1 MALMVCFEFWVQMQ
15 KCNYR
20 VTIVLVVSGMVSYS
34 NCSLPFL
41 LMVHRAYSFSRTLSG
56 FAFWFI
62 FGTHPLNECEAISI
76 SLWLGSISL
85 MPSDYEHPF
94 LALIGHLCIDFKKC
108 LFHFHLKQ
116 SYCSCC
122 LASDSILMIFIH
134 GTQGNSL
141 GRLKSFLKI

>member
-1 MALMVCFEFWVQMQ
+1 MQ

-20 VTIVLVVSGMVSYS
+20 ATIFLVVSGMVSYS

-85 MPSDYEHPF
+85 MPVTMSTLSLHL
-94 LALIGHLCIDFKKC
+94 LAICVLSLKKW

-116 SYCSCC
+116 SYCSRC
-122 LASDSILMIFIH
+122 LASDSILMICIH

-141 GRLKSFLKI
+141 GRLESSLKI

>member
-1 MALMVCFEFWVQMQ
+1 MSLMVSFEFWVQMQ

-20 VTIVLVVSGMVSYS
+20 ATIFLVVSGMVSYS

-85 MPSDYEHPF
+85 MPVTTSTLSLHL
-94 LALIGHLCIDFKKC
+94 LAICVLSLKNAYSTFIKAEL
-108 LFHFHLKQ
+108 LFPLLGLRQ
-116 SYCSCC
+116 Y
-122 LASDSILMIFIH
+122 LNDIH
-134 GTQGNSL
+134 SWNS
-141 GRLKSFLKI
+141 G

>member
-1 MALMVCFEFWVQMQ
+1 MQ

-56 FAFWFI
+56 FALWFI
-62 FGTHPLNECEAISI
+62 FGTHPLNEYEAISI
-76 SLWLGSISL
+76 SLWLDSISL
-85 MPSDYEHPF
+85 MPSDYEHPS
-94 LALIGHLCIDFKKC
+94 LELIGHLCIVFKKC

-116 SYCSCC
+116 SYCSRC
-122 LASDSILMIFIH
+122 LASNSILMI
-134 GTQGNSL
+134 S
-141 GRLKSFLKI
+141 